1 MLPAPHSSPIP
12 PHLRAC
18 LLRPLQG
25 AKMDYAVA
33 VDAAGQ
39 AARQLMGP
47 AGVSGIPHAFIIGGC
62 LTEPLGNAYYPC
74 AASLNAS
81 WRPTAPNR
89 QRTLIKSQF

>member
-1 MLPAPHSSPIP
+1 MM
-12 PHLRAC
+12 C
-18 LLRPLQG
+18 PLQG

-62 LTEPLGNAYYPC
+62 LMEAVQCLVPGAEAGGGWCFWVPWAPHV
-74 AASLNAS
+74 AAACVQQP
-81 WRPTAPNR
+81 RPRRLSR
-89 QRTLIKSQF
+89 QD